1 MLSSFSKKN
10 IVLSTA
16 VVISLGLTGCGGGGG
31 SSSGTTTP
39 TKTGVFADAPVE
51 GLSYKTATQSGF
63 TDAQG
68 HFKYK
73 DGETVEFKL
82 GTLSLGKGKAGAL
95 VTPYTISDKNTTA
108 TNIAMVLQNF
118 DANRSNTQ
126 VLNLSELKD
135 FNFSADENTRDI
147 NLSDAPSNL
156 QNKLATVLATSSFQ
170 KHVDKSNH
178 DLIPETEV
186 KKNMDDYIQQFKE
199 KQKEEVIKQTVDD
212 SSKASGGYAEGNII
226 PFTESSTNKSQE
238 GVTYTEKL
246 GATGN
251 LKATKITQ
259 GSYSGLELHLKD
271 GISSMEITEATETEK
286 ILGNTASIGKFSGM
300 ITSDFKAG
308 TEHIVVS
315 SSKFGSADCV
325 NNYNTILPFKIT
337 LENTDLS
344 DLYFDSENMIST
356 TCPSWVNEDSP
367 EDEEPQNFKDTENYI
382 LKDSNGIVTKV
393 SRFSQMER

>member
-82 GTLSLGKGKAGAL
+82 GTLLLGKGKAGAF
-95 VTPYTISDKNTTA
+95 VTPYTISDNNNTIA

-126 VLNLSELKD
+126 VLNLSKLKD
-135 FNFSADENTRDI
+135 FNFSAHDITRDI
-147 NLSDAPSNL
+147 NISATPSALQSQLYDSLTTGSFPSKLDDTNL
-156 QNKLATVLATSSFQ
+156 T
-170 KHVDKSNH
+170 
-178 DLIPETEV
+178 LITETKV
-186 KKNMDDYIQQFKE
+186 KAHMDDYIHQYKNSN
-199 KQKEEVIKQTVDD
+199 IT
-212 SSKASGGYAEGNII
+212 KATADNITKATSEYAEGNIV
-226 PFTESSTNKSQE
+226 PFTETATNKSQD
-238 GVTYTEKL
+238 GTIDTEKL

-251 LKATKITQ
+251 LKATKILQ
-259 GSYSGLELHLKD
+259 GTYSGVELKLKD
-271 GISSMEITEATETEK
+271 GISSMNIVKATSTEIVEGYNTF
-286 ILGNTASIGKFSGM
+286 LGNFSGKM
-300 ITSDFKAG
+300 ISDYKAG
-308 TEHIVVS
+308 TEQLVFS
-315 SSKFGSADCV
+315 SSKFGNADCV
-325 NNYNTILPFKIT
+325 NTYKSIMPYQIT
-337 LENTDLS
+337 QENSDLS
-344 DLYFDSENMIST
+344 DLYFDTTNIIST
-356 TCPSWVNEDSP
+356 TCPDWINNDSP
-367 EDEEPQNFKDTENYI
+367 DEGPEKMKHIVEEELQRD
-382 LKDSNGIVTKV
+382 LKDILAKIVT
-393 SRFSQMER
+393 